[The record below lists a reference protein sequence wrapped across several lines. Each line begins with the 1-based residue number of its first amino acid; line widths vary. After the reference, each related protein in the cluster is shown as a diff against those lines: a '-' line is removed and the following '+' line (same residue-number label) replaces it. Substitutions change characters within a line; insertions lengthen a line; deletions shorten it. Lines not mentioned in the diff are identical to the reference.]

1 MEAKIPRSPLTQA
14 DLSINFEDIKLFNSV
29 LKMPLAKLP
38 VTSSLISL
46 STGNILLSP
55 HPSLTPAEFQSM
67 SKVTDIVA
75 PNLYHHLGIQ
85 KAIKA
90 LPGAHLWGVG
100 GFEQKRKDISW
111 QSFLTASTWPYQE
124 ELAAIQIAGMPKLN
138 EFVFVHKKSKTLF
151 LTDLCFNILEDSG
164 LPGWL
169 LYNVFG
175 TYKRFAVSK
184 ILIKFV
190 KDPAAFQK
198 SLATLFTHDFDNIV
212 LSHGSV
218 VAGGG
223 KAKLREALL
232 ERGYSI

>member
-1 MEAKIPRSPLTQA
+1 VKNSEVLKMSR
-14 DLSINFEDIKLFNSV
+14 SINSEEIKLFNSF

-38 VTSSLISL
+38 VTTSLISL

-67 SKVTDIVA
+67 GKVTDIVA

-85 KAIKA
+85 KAVEA
-90 LPGAHLWGVG
+90 QPAAHLWGAA
-100 GFEQKRKDISW
+100 GFEQKRKDIAW
-111 QSFLTASTWPYQE
+111 QSFLNESAWPYQD

-164 LPGWL
+164 LPGRL
-169 LYNVFG
+169 LYNAFG

-184 ILIKFV
+184 ILIRFV

-198 SLATLFTHDFDNIV
+198 SLTTLFTHDFDNIV

-218 VAGGG
+218 VEGGG
-223 KAKLREALL
+223 KAKLREALQ

>member
-1 MEAKIPRSPLTQA
+1 VKNSEVLKMSR
-14 DLSINFEDIKLFNSV
+14 SINSEEIKLFNSF

-38 VTSSLISL
+38 VTTSLISL

-55 HPSLTPAEFQSM
+55 HPSLTPAEFHSM
-67 SKVTDIVA
+67 GKVTNIVA
-75 PNLYHHLGIQ
+75 PNLFHHLGIQ
-85 KAIKA
+85 KAIEA
-90 LPGAHLWGVG
+90 LPDAHLWGVG
-100 GFEQKRKDISW
+100 GFEQKRKDIAW
-111 QSFLTASTWPYQE
+111 QSFLNESTWPYQE

-138 EFVFVHKKSKTLF
+138 EVVFVHKKSKTLF

-164 LPGWL
+164 LAGRL

-198 SLATLFTHDFDNIV
+198 SLATLFTHDFDNVV

-218 VAGGG
+218 VIGEG

-232 ERGYSI
+232 ERGYLI

>member
-1 MEAKIPRSPLTQA
+1 MEAKMPRSPLAQA

-67 SKVTDIVA
+67 GKVADIVA

-85 KAIKA
+85 KAIEV
-90 LPGAHLWGVG
+90 LPEAHLWGAD
-100 GFEQKRKDISW
+100 GFEQKRKDIAW
-111 QSFLTASTWPYQE
+111 QSFLTESTWPYQE

-138 EFVFVHKKSKTLF
+138 EVVFVHKKSQTLF

-164 LPGWL
+164 FAGRL
-169 LYNVFG
+169 LYNAFG
-175 TYKRFAVSK
+175 TYKRFAISK

-198 SLATLFTHDFDNIV
+198 SLTTLFTHDFDNIV

-223 KAKLREALL
+223 KAKLREALQ